1 MRIQKDVIFL
11 YSALV
16 NFDFTD
22 VDLETIAS
30 FNKMKSLTND
40 MNSIIEA
47 LERSS
52 LLQLS
57 PDKRK
62 VKRSTPINEFDSHG
76 DANRSVYIVS
86 EIELIQI

>member
-1 MRIQKDVIFL
+1 
-11 YSALV
+11 
-16 NFDFTD
+16 
-22 VDLETIAS
+22 
-30 FNKMKSLTND
+30 

-62 VKRSTPINEFDSHG
+62 VKRATPVSSESDSHG
-76 DANRSVYIVS
+76 DATRSVYIVNTKN
-86 EIELIQI
+86 LIHLIINLRKTSQMKVHTKTSKNNSVKSAKSHT